1 MSLFFL
7 QERKGIPRYFRNLGN
22 RKNPAGNGNKIIL
35 SGSGGFERRRNDTLL
50 FKGNYSLHHKQDC
63 YSRESDIV
71 ITTNE
76 QNNSELYITI
86 ENGKLIFDT
95 PNCYTDGALTYYIK
109 Q

>member
-1 MSLFFL
+1 MS
-7 QERKGIPRYFRNLGN
+7 GITNY
-22 RKNPAGNGNKIIL
+22 PAGNGNKIIL